1 MKRYRKSG
9 IVGPLIL
16 IGLGIV
22 FLLGYL
28 GIITT
33 TMWDVIISLW
43 PLLLIAIG
51 LDLIIGRRS
60 VWGTLLV
67 LIIVLVVFVGGVY
80 VLETGTPGP
89 AQDGEQIRIPSVGV
103 NNAIVHLKPAAGYL
117 YVSAVKT
124 PGEDLVSGYLRPF
137 SGEHVKQIVQLQ
149 TDPASVSLQSEGA
162 IIMPALGRWS
172 TQPSW
177 DFSLH
182 PVLVKDLTTDIGLG
196 KTELD
201 LTHQEIESF
210 TTSIGLGQTVIRLP
224 RSGQFIGDIKGGM
237 GDLLVIIPEGLEVR
251 YRASVGL
258 GYVDSPTGYTRI
270 GDYYESLDY
279 DQGEDAADLFIELG
293 MGIIRFEEE

>member
-43 PLLLIAIG
+43 PLLLIAVG

-60 VWGTLLV
+60 VWGTLFV
-67 LIIVLVVFVGGVY
+67 LIIVLAVFVGGVY
-80 VLETGTPGP
+80 VLETGAHSPV
-89 AQDGEQIRIPSVGV
+89 QDGEQIRIPSAGV
-103 NNAIVHLKPAAGYL
+103 SKAMVQLKPAAGYL
-117 YVSAVKT
+117 RVSAERAA
-124 PGEDLVSGYLRPF
+124 GEDLVSGYVRPF
-137 SGEHVKQIVQLQ
+137 SGEHVTQTVQLQ
-149 TDPASVSLQSEGA
+149 ADPASVSLQSEGA

-177 DFSLH
+177 DFTLH
-182 PVLVKDLTTDIGLG
+182 PTLVIDLNTDIGLG

-201 LTHQEIESF
+201 LTNQEIESF
-210 TTSIGLGQTVIRLP
+210 TTSMGLGQTVIRLP
-224 RSGQFIGDIKGGM
+224 RSGQFRGDIKGGM
-237 GDLLVIIPEGLEVR
+237 GDLLVIIPEGLDVR

-258 GYVDSPTGYTRI
+258 GYVDSPAGYTRA

-279 DQGEDAADLFIELG
+279 DQGEDAADLYIELG
-293 MGIIRFEEE
+293 MGIIRFEAE

>member
-28 GIITT
+28 GVITT
-33 TMWDVIISLW
+33 TMWDVIVSLW
-43 PLLLIAIG
+43 PLLLIAVG

-60 VWGTLLV
+60 VLGTLLV
-67 LIIVLVVFVGGVY
+67 LIIVLAVFVGGVY
-80 VLETGTPGP
+80 VLETGAPGST
-89 AQDGEQIRIPSVGV
+89 QDGEQIRIPSAGV
-103 NNAIVHLKPAAGYL
+103 SNALVQFKPAAGYL
-117 YVSAVKT
+117 YVSAVRE
-124 PGEDLVSGYLRPF
+124 PGEDLVSGYVRPF
-137 SGEHVKQIVQLQ
+137 SGEHVTQIVQLQ

-172 TQPSW
+172 IQPSW

-182 PVLVKDLTTDIGLG
+182 PVLVKDLNIDMGLG
-196 KTELD
+196 RAELD

-210 TTSIGLGQTVIRLP
+210 TTSMGLGQTVIRLP
-224 RSGQFIGDIKGGM
+224 RSGQFRGDIKGGM
-237 GDLLVIIPEGLEVR
+237 GDLLVVIPEGLDVR
-251 YRASVGL
+251 YLASVGL
-258 GYVDSPTGYTRI
+258 GYVDSPVGYTRK
-270 GDYYESLDY
+270 GDYFESSDY
-279 DQGEDAADLFIELG
+279 DKAKDAADLFIELG

>member
-33 TMWDVIISLW
+33 TMWDVIVSLW
-43 PLLLIAIG
+43 PLLLIAVG

-60 VWGTLLV
+60 VLGTLLV
-67 LIIVLVVFVGGVY
+67 LIIVLAVFVGGVY
-80 VLETGTPGP
+80 VLETGAPGP
-89 AQDGEQIRIPSVGV
+89 TQDGEKIRIPSAGV
-103 NNAIVHLKPAAGYL
+103 SKAVVQLKPAAGYL
-117 YVSAVKT
+117 RVSAERAA
-124 PGEDLVSGYLRPF
+124 GEDLVSGYVRTF
-137 SGEHVKQIVQLQ
+137 SGEHVTQIVQLQ

-177 DFSLH
+177 DFYLH
-182 PVLVKDLTTDIGLG
+182 PVLVKDLNTDIGLG

-210 TTSIGLGQTVIRLP
+210 TTSMGLGQTVVRLP
-224 RSGQFIGDIKGGM
+224 RSGQFQGDIKGGM
-237 GDLLVIIPEGLEVR
+237 GDLLVVIPEGLEVR

-258 GYVDSPTGYTRI
+258 GYIDSPAGYTRK
-270 GDYYESLDY
+270 GDYYESLGY
-279 DQGEDAADLFIELG
+279 DQGEDTADLFIELG
-293 MGIIRFEEE
+293 MGIIRIEEE